1 MEPGVLEHCL
11 RDDLKPTAPRRMA
24 VLDPIELVIENYPE
38 GKSETLTIANNA
50 ENEALGTREI
60 TFSKHVYIERD
71 DFAIVPPPKYKRLSP
86 EKEVRLMG
94 AYIVKC
100 TGYETDEEGNVTRV
114 LCTYDEDSAS
124 GTGGRKVKGVLHW
137 VDKNTAVDAEVRL
150 YENLVL
156 EGEGDFT
163 QRINPNSLSVR
174 HAKVEASLSDAAVQD
189 SFQFIRIG
197 YFCAD
202 PTENRARRYSTA
214 A

>member
-1 MEPGVLEHCL
+1 M
-11 RDDLKPTAPRRMA
+11 
-24 VLDPIELVIENYPE
+24 
-38 GKSETLTIANNA
+38 TIANNA
-50 ENEALGTREI
+50 ENEALGTREM
-60 TFSKHVYIERD
+60 TFSKHVYIERE

-86 EKEVRLMG
+86 DKEVRLMG

-100 TGYETDEEGNVTRV
+100 TGYETDDSGRVTLVR
-114 LCTYDEDSAS
+114 CTYDPDSLS

-137 VDKNTAVDAEVRL
+137 VDKATAVDAEVRL

-156 EGEGDFT
+156 DGEGDFT

-174 HAKVEASLSDAAVQD
+174 HAKVEKSLAGARPGD

-202 PTENRARRYSTA
+202 PDGTA
-214 A
+214 AKPVFNRSVGLKDSWAKQVKKQ